1 MSASSLRALRA
12 LPVCAALAAVLC
24 TLPAPVHAQELKLP
38 RPSHGA
44 KVSATVGITD
54 VTVDYSAPAVKG
66 RAIWGALL
74 PHGKV
79 WRAGANQTTKLTL
92 STDAVVGGKPVAA
105 GTYGVFVIPSPTAY
119 TFILNKDT
127 GASEQSYKEAGD
139 VLRVQVMP
147 QAIPARERLA
157 YEVLDAT
164 DDGATLALEWEKVRL
179 AVPVKVDTQAM
190 VLAQIKAL
198 KGDDSRPYN
207 NAARWLFEHK
217 LEAPLSLEL
226 VTKSIALKE
235 DWQNQWTRAEI
246 LFAKGDKAG
255 AHAAAA
261 KADELGRKTP
271 DNFFWAD
278 RVAKAL
284 ADWK

>member
-1 MSASSLRALRA
+1 MSAPSHRAPRA
-12 LPVCAALAAVLC
+12 LPVCAALTAVLC
-24 TLPAPVHAQELKLP
+24 ALPLPSQAEDLKLP

-44 KVSATVGITD
+44 KVSATVGITE
-54 VTVDYSAPAVKG
+54 VAVDYSAPAVKG

-74 PHGKV
+74 PYGKV

-92 STDAVVGGKPVAA
+92 STDVQVGGKPVAA
-105 GTYGVFVIPSPTAY
+105 GTYAVFVIPSPTAY
-119 TFILNKDT
+119 TFILNKDV
-127 GASEQSYKEAGD
+127 GASEQSYQEASD

-179 AVPVKVDTQAM
+179 AVPVKVGTQAL

-198 KGDDSRPYN
+198 KGDDFRPYN
-207 NAARWLFEHK
+207 NAARWLLEHK
-217 LEAPLSLEL
+217 LEAPLALEL
-226 VTKSIALKE
+226 VNKSVALKE
-235 DWQNQWTRAEI
+235 DWQNQWTRAEL

-261 KADELGRKTP
+261 KAEELGKKNP

-284 ADWK
+284 GEWK

>member
-1 MSASSLRALRA
+1 MSASSHRAPRA
-12 LPVCAALAAVLC
+12 LPLCAALTALLC
-24 TLPAPVHAQELKLP
+24 ALPLESQAQELKLP

-44 KVSATVGITD
+44 KVSATVGITEIA
-54 VTVDYSAPAVKG
+54 VDYSAPAVKG

-92 STDAVVGGKPVAA
+92 STDALVGGKPVAA

-119 TFILNKDT
+119 TFILSKDAA
-127 GASEQSYKEAGD
+127 ASEDSYKEASD

-147 QAIPARERLA
+147 EASPARERLA
-157 YEVLDAT
+157 YQIVDAT
-164 DDGATLALEWEKVRL
+164 DDGATLSLEWEKVRL
-179 AVPVKVDTQAM
+179 AVPVKVSTQAL

-198 KGDDSRPYN
+198 KGEEYRPYN
-207 NAARWLFEHK
+207 NAARWLLEHK
-217 LEAPLSLEL
+217 LEAPLALEL
-226 VTKSIALKE
+226 VNKSIALKE
-235 DWQNQWTRAEI
+235 DWQNQWTRAEV

-255 AHAAAA
+255 ARAAAA
-261 KADELGRKTP
+261 KAEELGKKNP

>member
-1 MSASSLRALRA
+1 MTAFHSRALSA
-12 LPVCAALAAVLC
+12 LPVCALLAFALCA
-24 TLPAPVHAQELKLP
+24 LPAVAQDLKLP

-44 KVSATVGITD
+44 KVSATVGITE
-54 VTVDYSAPAVKG
+54 VSVDYSAPAVKG

-92 STDAVVGGKPVAA
+92 STDALVGGKPVAA

-119 TFILNKDT
+119 TFILNKDA
-127 GASEQSYKEAGD
+127 GASEQSYKDASD

-147 QAIPARERLA
+147 QAIPARERLS
-157 YEVLDAT
+157 YEILDAT

-179 AVPVKVDTQAM
+179 AVPLKVDTQAL

-198 KGDDSRPYN
+198 KGEDFRPYN
-207 NAARWLFEHK
+207 NGARWLFEHK
-217 LEAPLSLEL
+217 LEPALSLEL
-226 VTKSIALKE
+226 VGRSIALKE

-255 AHAAAA
+255 ARAAAL
-261 KADELGRKTP
+261 KAEELGKKTP
-271 DNFFWAD
+271 GDFFYAD

-284 ADWK
+284 AEWK

>member
-12 LPVCAALAAVLC
+12 LPVCAALTAVLC
-24 TLPAPVHAQELKLP
+24 ALPGHAQAQDLKLP

-44 KVSATVGITD
+44 KVSATVGVTE

-74 PHGKV
+74 PHGQV

-92 STDAVVGGKPVAA
+92 STDAQVGGKPVAA

-119 TFILNKDT
+119 TFILSKDA
-127 GASEQSYKEAGD
+127 GASEQSYREASD

-147 QAIPARERLA
+147 QAVPARERLA
-157 YEVLDAT
+157 YQVLDAT
-164 DDGATLALEWEKVRL
+164 DEGATLALEWEKVRL
-179 AVPVKVDTQAM
+179 AVPLKVDTQAL

-198 KGDDSRPYN
+198 KGDDARPYN
-207 NAARWLFEHK
+207 NAARWLLEHK
-217 LEAPLSLEL
+217 LEAPLALEL
-226 VTKSIALKE
+226 VNKSIALKE
-235 DWQNQWTRAEI
+235 DWQSQWTRAEL

-255 AHAAAA
+255 ARAAAA
-261 KADELGRKTP
+261 RADELGKKTP

-278 RVAKAL
+278 RVTKAL
-284 ADWK
+284 AEWK